1 MDIDPAF
8 MKPED
13 FCDARNGGGQKYQ
26 VKKAEVERMLDFVE
40 KKKKLKKEVK
50 VEAVKLEEEKNLVKQ
65 DARLGPGPMTEGPVD
80 VQLRLTNLRARAH
93 HVRGPKK
100 SPRKII
106 LKRII
111 LRKADEAQRT
121 TTLSEK
127 RKRSI

>member
-1 MDIDPAF
+1 
-8 MKPED
+8 
-13 FCDARNGGGQKYQ
+13 
-26 VKKAEVERMLDFVE
+26 MLDFVE

-50 VEAVKLEEEKNLVKQ
+50 VEVVKLEEEKNLVKQ
-65 DARLGPGPMTEGPVD
+65 DARLGLGPMTEGPVD
-80 VQLRLTNLRARAH
+80 VQLRWANLRAREH

-111 LRKADEAQRT
+111 LRRAEEAQRT
-121 TTLSEK
+121 TTLSQK